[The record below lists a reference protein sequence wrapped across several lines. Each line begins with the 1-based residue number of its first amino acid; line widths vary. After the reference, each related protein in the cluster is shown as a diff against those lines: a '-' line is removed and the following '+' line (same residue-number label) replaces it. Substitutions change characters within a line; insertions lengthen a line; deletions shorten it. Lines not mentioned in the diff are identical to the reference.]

1 MLVVVELVFTM
12 QPRHKL
18 AVQAVLEFQVAVVV
32 AQ

>member
-1 MLVVVELVFTM
+1 MAAVAELVFTM

-18 AVQAVLEFQVAVVV
+18 AVQAVVEFQVGALV